1 MSAKQWMAAALVV
14 MCAAC
19 SDDDDPQDPGTETYA
34 ATLSGAAER
43 PNPVTTSA
51 TGTFTMTVNAN
62 RTINYSLTVQG
73 MTPSAQHIHGPADEN
88 TSAGVIVGVNVGI
101 NQALSAATSFTG
113 AVSYD
118 SLLVLL
124 RNNRAYV
131 NVHSAAYPGGEIRG
145 NLRRQ

>member
-14 MCAAC
+14 LCAAC
-19 SDDDDPQDPGTETYA
+19 SDDDPQDPGTETYA

-51 TGTFTMTVNAN
+51 TGTFTMTVNSD

-73 MTPSAQHIHGPADEN
+73 MTPTVQHIHGPADDN
-88 TSAGVIVGVNVGI
+88 TSAGVIIGLNVGI
-101 NQALSAATSFTG
+101 NQLLAASAFTG

-131 NVHSAAYPGGEIRG
+131 NVHSAAHVGGEIRG

>member
-14 MCAAC
+14 LCAAC
-19 SDDDDPQDPGTETYA
+19 SDDDPQDPGTETYA

-51 TGTFTMTVNAN
+51 TGTFTMTVNSD

-73 MTPSAQHIHGPADEN
+73 MTPTDQHIHGPADDN
-88 TSAGVIVGVNVGI
+88 TSAGVIIGLNVGI
-101 NQALSAATSFTG
+101 NQLLAASAFTG

-131 NVHSAAYPGGEIRG
+131 NVHSAAHVGGEIRG